1 MNCIKIE
8 RVHRV
13 GNKNQSTCRTMI
25 AKFTSYK
32 TEESILKEARNQK
45 PQDIWIYEDFSK
57 ATVKIIVRKGT
68 RTSIVYDKIYK
79 QGLSLVYLII
89 TKFHEYGYI
98 KDGGFNK

>member
-1 MNCIKIE
+1 MNEELRAVGLKTYGFDGLVEYKDKKWTETKDILKDTFRELGMNCIKIE

-45 PQDIWIYEDFSK
+45 PQDIWI
-57 ATVKIIVRKGT
+57 
-68 RTSIVYDKIYK
+68 
-79 QGLSLVYLII
+79 
-89 TKFHEYGYI
+89 
-98 KDGGFNK
+98 